1 MKSINIYYI
10 DRDQDVLVAH
20 SYHID
25 KLDIKLE
32 NGTYIEFIEHFPGGN
47 PNHDMYKEATQ
58 IVYLYPEED
67 MCIKIGEP
75 AFYDRDDREYYK
87 LPKECYSVYNG
98 KEQQPKTMRQLHE
111 EDTQ

>member
-25 KLDIKLE
+25 KLDITLE

-47 PNHDMYKEATQ
+47 PNHDMYKEAQNT
-58 IVYLYPEED
+58 VYLYPEES
-67 MCIKIGEP
+67 MCIKNGVP
-75 AFYDRDDREYYK
+75 VFYNNNKYYE
-87 LPKECYSVYNG
+87 LPKDCYKIYRG
-98 KEQQPKTMRQLHE
+98 KEQKPKMLHE
-111 EDTQ
+111 LSREELQL

>member
-25 KLDIKLE
+25 KLDITLE

-47 PNHDMYKEATQ
+47 PNHDMYKEAQQ
-58 IVYLYPEED
+58 IVYLYPEEN
-67 MCIKIGEP
+67 MCIKNGVP
-75 AFYDRDDREYYK
+75 VFYNNTKYYE
-87 LPKECYSVYNG
+87 LPKACYKIYRG
-98 KEQQPKTMRQLHE
+98 KEQKPKMLHDLLK
-111 EDTQ
+111 ED